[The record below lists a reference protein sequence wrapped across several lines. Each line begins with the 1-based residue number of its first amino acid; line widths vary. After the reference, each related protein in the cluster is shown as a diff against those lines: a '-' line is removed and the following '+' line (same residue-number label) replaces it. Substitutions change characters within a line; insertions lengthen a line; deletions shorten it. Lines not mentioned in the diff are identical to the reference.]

1 MAITSMSASNENL
14 GDVTVRGAGGQ
25 IVCERCRVPET
36 IRGRMRGLLGR
47 SELPAGEGVLLR
59 RVSGIHTLFMRF
71 VIDAVFLDR
80 EQVVVAIDSEVP
92 PWRFASQRRAR
103 AVLELAAGEGARRG
117 VRVGER
123 LTFTPLCTRKEQGR

>member
-1 MAITSMSASNENL
+1 MWATDENRD
-14 GDVTVRGAGGQ
+14 DVIAVHSEGGQ
-25 IVCERCRVPET
+25 IVCERCRVPGT

-47 SELPAGEGVLLR
+47 SELPPGEGILLR
-59 RVSGIHTLFMRF
+59 RVSAIHTLFMRF

-80 EQVVVAIDSEVP
+80 EQVVVAIDSDVR

-117 VRVGER
+117 IRVGER
-123 LTFTPLCTRKEQGR
+123 LTFAPLSTRKEEER

>member
-1 MAITSMSASNENL
+1 MWASNESPN
-14 GDVTVRGAGGQ
+14 DVIAVRGEGGQ
-25 IVCERCRVPET
+25 IVCERCRVPGT

-47 SELPAGEGVLLR
+47 SELPAGEGMLLR
-59 RVSGIHTLFMRF
+59 RVSAIHTLFMRF

-80 EQVVVAIDSEVP
+80 EYVVVAIDSEVP

-123 LTFTPLCTRKEQGR
+123 LTFTPLSTRREEER